1 MDSILKILKM
11 VLALTTGL
19 MGVSTQVSGKMG
31 NNMERERSLPLQ
43 VLKERAIGR
52 MELELVGKIMNDFL
66 FM

>member
-1 MDSILKILKM
+1 M

>member
-1 MDSILKILKM
+1 MDSILRILKM

>member
-1 MDSILKILKM
+1 MDSILRILKM

-19 MGVSTQVSGKMG
+19 MGESTQVSGKMA

-43 VLKERAIGR
+43 VLKKRATGR

>member
-1 MDSILKILKM
+1 M

-19 MGVSTQVSGKMG
+19 MGESTQVSGKMA
-31 NNMERERSLPLQ
+31 NNMERKRSLPLQ